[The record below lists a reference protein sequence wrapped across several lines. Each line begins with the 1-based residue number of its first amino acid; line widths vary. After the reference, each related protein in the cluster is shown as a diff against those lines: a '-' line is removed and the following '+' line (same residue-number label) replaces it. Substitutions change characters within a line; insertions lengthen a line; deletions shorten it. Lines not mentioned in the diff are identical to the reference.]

1 MGKTEIVI
9 TIVVFNLFFILFI
22 VGIVV
27 FIRQYKLKKK
37 EHIGMLTSQTEAHQK
52 ELLATQIEI
61 QQQTMQH
68 IGREIHDNIGQKLT
82 LASLYTQQLAFENKA
97 PSIKNNIENISAIIN
112 QSLEELRE
120 LSKSLTDNSIAKK
133 TIYKLI
139 DAECKKITEL
149 KICNVVFTCANKKIE
164 LSYELKSI
172 LLRIT
177 QEFIQNS
184 IKHAKCQ
191 DIIINLEA
199 AENKIQLQLSDNGIG
214 FDNLKTYKN
223 GIGLANMK
231 KRTEMLGGQFD
242 LESAAETG
250 TNLKIEIPI

>member
-82 LASLYTQQLAFENKA
+82 LASLYTQQLWYVSSKA
-97 PSIKNNIENISAIIN
+97 EFQFLN
-112 QSLEELRE
+112 LYL
-120 LSKSLTDNSIAKK
+120 
-133 TIYKLI
+133 
-139 DAECKKITEL
+139 
-149 KICNVVFTCANKKIE
+149 F
-164 LSYELKSI
+164 
-172 LLRIT
+172 LLRFASRIDH
-177 QEFIQNS
+177 QAFRFFFSYWPNQCHFYIFVGCQNRFRYRLTA
-184 IKHAKCQ
+184 I
-191 DIIINLEA
+191 
-199 AENKIQLQLSDNGIG
+199 
-214 FDNLKTYKN
+214 
-223 GIGLANMK
+223 
-231 KRTEMLGGQFD
+231 
-242 LESAAETG
+242 ESCF
-250 TNLKIEIPI
+250 L